1 MYMCVFWGVGGAA
14 AAASITECPGGFFLP
29 ASAQRESGEAGH
41 QTTADST
48 RTKPGGVAQCVSVCV
63 CACSAGLWPSVL
75 QRTERKCEATGP
87 RKRMPSSAAGVAK
100 GLAEMCVYEA
110 FRAAR

>member
-1 MYMCVFWGVGGAA
+1 MYMCVFRGVGGAA

-41 QTTADST
+41 ETTADSP

-100 GLAEMCVYEA
+100 GLADCMCVYE
-110 FRAAR
+110 